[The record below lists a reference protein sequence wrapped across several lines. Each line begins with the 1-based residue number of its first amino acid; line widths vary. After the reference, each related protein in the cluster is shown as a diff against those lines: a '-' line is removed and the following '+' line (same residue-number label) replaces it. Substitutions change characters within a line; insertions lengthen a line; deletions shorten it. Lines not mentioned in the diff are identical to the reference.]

1 MQLLR
6 QYAALPG
13 RFSTPL
19 KSRPFRAPGI
29 IGLNAPLATALGL
42 SPEWLKSP
50 AGISLLSHGLRPD
63 GHSPVAMA
71 YAGHQ
76 FGHFVPSLGDGRAML
91 VGEIQDAQG
100 KLWDLHL
107 KGSGPTPFSRRG
119 DGHAALGPVL
129 REYIVS
135 EAMAALGIPTTRA
148 LAALTT
154 GEDVLRE
161 TLVPGGVIAR
171 IASSHVRVGTF
182 QYFAA
187 RGDQASL
194 RVLTDHVIGR
204 LYPDLATSINRA
216 LALLEAV
223 VERQARLIARWM
235 LVGFIHGVMNT
246 DNMSIAGETIDFGP
260 CAFLDAYD
268 PGKVF
273 SFIDQNGRYAY
284 GQQPDMA
291 LWNLGRLAEAL
302 LPCIDPDTDSAVTMA
317 TAALTRF
324 DQIFGETYLSGWRQK
339 LGLMTEQKADT
350 TLISRLLTLM
360 HRDEAD
366 LTLTFRLLCNA
377 VRTGDTS
384 DVLTLFNDQTATTVW
399 LQDWQHRLK
408 KENVSAEER
417 AQAMRIVNPR
427 IIPRNHQIE
436 AVITAAVAGNYA
448 PFHRL
453 TEALSHPFDDADDG
467 FDQPPAQHER
477 VRNTFCGT

>member
-6 QYAALPG
+6 QYAALPE

-19 KSRPFRAPGI
+19 QNRPFRAPAI
-29 IGLNAPLATALGL
+29 IALNEPLATELGL

-50 AGISLLSHGLRPD
+50 AGLSLLSHGLRPD
-63 GHSPVAMA
+63 SFPPVAMA

-91 VGEIQDAQG
+91 VGEIVDTHG
-100 KLWDLHL
+100 KLRDLHL

-119 DGHAALGPVL
+119 DGRAALGPVL
-129 REYIVS
+129 REYVVS

-161 TLVPGGVIAR
+161 TLMPGGVIAR

-187 RGDQASL
+187 RGDQEAL
-194 RVLTDHVIGR
+194 EILVDHVIER
-204 LYPDLATSINRA
+204 LYPELIDSPNRA
-216 LALLEAV
+216 LALLGAV
-223 VERQARLIARWM
+223 VERQAKLVAQWM

-291 LWNLGRLAEAL
+291 LWNLGRLAETL
-302 LPCIDPDTDSAVTMA
+302 LPCIDKDTDSAVKMA
-317 TAALTRF
+317 TEALTGF
-324 DQIFGETYLSGWRQK
+324 DDIFGEAYLAGWRQK
-339 LGLMTEQKADT
+339 LGLATEQKADT

-366 LTLTFRLLCNA
+366 FTLTFRQLYSI
-377 VRTGDTS
+377 VQTGDTS
-384 DVLTLFNDQTATTVW
+384 GLLALFKDQTAAAVW
-399 LQDWQHRLK
+399 LQDWQTRQK
-408 KENVSAEER
+408 AEDISAEDR
-417 AQAMRIVNPR
+417 AQAMRAVNPR

-436 AVITAAVAGNYA
+436 AVISAAVGGNYE

-453 TEALSHPFDDADDG
+453 TEALSHPFDDADDE

-477 VRNTFCGT
+477 VQNTFCGT

>member
-6 QYAALPG
+6 QYATLPE
-13 RFSTPL
+13 RFSAPLQSRSFQTPL
-19 KSRPFRAPGI
+19 LIA
-29 IGLNAPLATALGL
+29 LNEPLAIALGL

-50 AGISLLSHGLRPD
+50 AGVSLLSHGLRPD
-63 GHSPVAMA
+63 GLLPVAMA

-91 VGEIQDAQG
+91 VGELQDLHGQV
-100 KLWDLHL
+100 WDLHL

-119 DGHAALGPVL
+119 DGRAALGPVL

-148 LAALTT
+148 LAALAT
-154 GEDVLRE
+154 GENVLRE
-161 TLVPGGVIAR
+161 TLGPGGVIAR
-171 IASSHVRVGTF
+171 IATSHIRVGTF

-187 RGDQASL
+187 RGDLEAL
-194 RVLTDHVIGR
+194 HILIDHVIER
-204 LYPDLATSINRA
+204 VYPELATSPNRA
-216 LALLEAV
+216 LALLETV
-223 VERQARLIARWM
+223 VRRQARLVAQWM

-302 LPCIDPDTDSAVTMA
+302 LPCIDPDTDNAVKMA
-317 TAALTRF
+317 TEALTGF
-324 DQIFGETYLSGWRQK
+324 DDIFGEAYLAGWRQK
-339 LGLMTEQKADT
+339 LGLTTEQKTDT

-360 HRDEAD
+360 HRNEAD
-366 LTLTFRLLCNA
+366 FTLTFRELCGVA
-377 VRTGDTS
+377 QTGETS
-384 DVLTLFNDQTATTVW
+384 NFLNIFKDQTPATAW
-399 LQDWQHRLK
+399 LQDWQHRLAA
-408 KENVSAEER
+408 ETISAEER
-417 AQAMRIVNPR
+417 ALAMRAVNPR

-436 AVITAAVAGNYA
+436 AVITAAMAGNYA

-467 FDQPPAQHER
+467 LDQPPAQHER

>member
-6 QYAALPG
+6 QYAALPE

-19 KSRPFRAPGI
+19 QSRPFKAPAI
-29 IGLNAPLATALGL
+29 IALNEPLATALGL

-50 AGISLLSHGLRPD
+50 AGLSFLSHGLRPD
-63 GHSPVAMA
+63 GLPPVAMA

-91 VGEIQDAQG
+91 VGEVMDAHG

-119 DGHAALGPVL
+119 DGRAALGPVL
-129 REYIVS
+129 REYSVS

-154 GEDVLRE
+154 GENVLRE

-187 RGDQASL
+187 RGDQEAL
-194 RVLTDHVIGR
+194 RILVDHVIER
-204 LYPDLATSINRA
+204 IYPELTNSPNRA
-216 LALLEAV
+216 LALLETV
-223 VERQARLIARWM
+223 VKRQAKLVAQWM

-291 LWNLGRLAEAL
+291 LWNLGRFAETL
-302 LPCIDPDTDSAVTMA
+302 LPFIDKDTDNAVKIA
-317 TAALTRF
+317 TETLARF
-324 DQIFGETYLSGWRQK
+324 DDVFGEAYLSGWRQK
-339 LGLMTEQKADT
+339 LGLNTEQKADT

-366 LTLTFRLLCNA
+366 FTRTFRQLCNVA
-377 VRTGDTS
+377 QTGDTS
-384 DVLTLFNDQTATTVW
+384 GFLSLFKDQAAAGIW
-399 LQDWQHRLK
+399 LQDWQQRLTMDGM
-408 KENVSAEER
+408 SAEDR
-417 AQAMRIVNPR
+417 AQAMKAVNPR

-436 AVITAAVAGNYA
+436 AAITAAVGGNYE

-477 VRNTFCGT
+477 VQNTFCGT

>member
-6 QYAALPG
+6 QYAALPE
-13 RFSTPL
+13 RFS
-19 KSRPFRAPGI
+19 
-29 IGLNAPLATALGL
+29 APLQARAFSKPKLIALNDTLATRLGL
-42 SPEWLKSP
+42 SPEWLRSP
-50 AGISLLSHGLRPD
+50 AGLSLLSYGLRPD
-63 GHSPVAMA
+63 GQPPVAMA

-76 FGHFVPSLGDGRAML
+76 FGHFVPTLGDGRAML
-91 VGEIQDAQG
+91 VGEIPAPDG
-100 KLWDLHL
+100 TVWDLHL

-119 DGHAALGPVL
+119 DGRAALGPAL
-129 REYIVS
+129 REYLVS

-148 LAALTT
+148 LAVLTT
-154 GEDVLRE
+154 GEKVLRE
-161 TLVPGGVIAR
+161 DLVPGGIIAR
-171 IASSHVRVGTF
+171 VAASHIRVGTF

-187 RGDQASL
+187 RRDLEAL
-194 RVLTDHVIGR
+194 RILIDHVIDR
-204 LYPDLATSINRA
+204 LYPHLADSPNRA
-216 LALLEAV
+216 LSLLEIV
-223 VERQARLIARWM
+223 VERQAKLVAQWM

-302 LPCIDPDTDSAVTMA
+302 LPCIDQDTDNAVKMA
-317 TAALTRF
+317 TEALARF
-324 DQIFGETYLSGWRQK
+324 DDVFGEAYLSGWRQK
-339 LGLMTEQKADT
+339 LGLNTDQKADT

-366 LTLTFRLLCNA
+366 FTLTFRQLCNVA
-377 VRTGDTS
+377 QTGDTS
-384 DVLTLFNDQTATTVW
+384 GFLDRFKDQAAADVW
-399 LQDWQHRLK
+399 LQDWQQRLTTDGK
-408 KENVSAEER
+408 SAEDR
-417 AQAMRIVNPR
+417 AQAMKAVNPR

-436 AVITAAVAGNYA
+436 AVITAAVAGNYE

-453 TEALSHPFDDADDG
+453 TEALSHPFDDADDE

-477 VRNTFCGT
+477 VQNTFCGT